1 MVTIEISSLG
11 SQVELGSLYDATTGN
26 YFSGYSLW
34 KFEEIEKNQ
43 IVRLTPNTDLKISS
57 SLDEAR
63 DNFGI
68 DAESQ
73 LALNVKLF
81 DLKGSSKFLM
91 ENSSSTEEARVD
103 IMCVKVNQTR
113 RIPME
118 TMVKM
123 NYDKLVFKNCPNAT
137 HFVAE
142 VVEGAFGNIS
152 LKKKCN
158 SSEEAKTIAGSL
170 SGSLK
175 AIVCPIEAEA
185 KATVENREDGK
196 HENLQISVDGAI
208 EDPIAT
214 LEDAVRVG
222 RNLPKT
228 LSTSCNTLK
237 VKLLPVSILES
248 TAGKAVRILDDY
260 LINQVNKTA
269 EDAKAMACS
278 INGLQKMEHLKFYPS
293 LQKQVT
299 SFSTEFFSCFE
310 DFCQSIRTIFPQLK
324 LSSNANDPLMLE
336 LDKTVSRMKKQI
348 DISSNFISIKNLEGG
363 KILATFE
370 TLEKEGFSNCFRD
383 FTDENSLI
391 RLENRTE
398 VLLNL
403 NGERLHQ
410 TLHPLQKS
418 LRNEN
423 WNDNDS
429 SGSDEEV
436 NEWFE
441 DISTINLL
449 DHSVRELRSLKSRS
463 FLGMNKEI
471 VYTFGSIRKAI
482 PPNKDKRA
490 KTCIGDIITYRGGQ
504 HYIVTGYLPK
514 PPKTLKLEVSE
525 QTILATWITQ
535 ENSVLPSKALLIRWR
550 PKTNP
555 ELDSFDNVY
564 GDDEIWDQKILAP
577 DKKELLISEYLK
589 GDLSSFTDYE
599 VEIATE
605 TEVGFSEFSNRATAR
620 TRKKPSLASSLINFY
635 LENVKLCKTQTSS
648 PLRSKL
654 KPWETENGRKP
665 WDLTNDTLFL
675 GFRTAEVRRC
685 TTAGYKNEIAVVIVD
700 VVPDYAPEI
709 IPSKPEAEDSCI
721 IMFVGETGSGKTT
734 QINAFVSFLCGG
746 DLNDSH
752 RILLVDDRNL
762 DQSKSITRY
771 ITVYRI
777 RPLAES
783 FCRKTFYIIDTP
795 GYGDTESLERGLD
808 RDQFITASMGVMFE
822 TLPKINT
829 IVLACKSDET
839 RATAGITAVVTNIF
853 QLFAK
858 NVHHCLRTIL
868 TFSNVGTSPAIS
880 VLKSLEWPVD
890 STTLVEVNNS
900 AFRIAGAEN
909 SKDPKVRSWWKLSM
923 EGQLEV
929 AKMLR
934 SMEAVPTA
942 QSAQVTHNRISLSET
957 CTLVEK
963 QVLRTA
969 NDTANLLRNL
979 DAISNAIGASP
990 GEKVEVKS
998 TDVQPKP
1005 VANGKHT
1012 TLCTNCNYTCRK
1024 HESSCL

>member
-1 MVTIEISSLG
+1 
-11 SQVELGSLYDATTGN
+11 
-26 YFSGYSLW
+26 
-34 KFEEIEKNQ
+34 
-43 IVRLTPNTDLKISS
+43 
-57 SLDEAR
+57 
-63 DNFGI
+63 
-68 DAESQ
+68 
-73 LALNVKLF
+73 
-81 DLKGSSKFLM
+81 
-91 ENSSSTEEARVD
+91 
-103 IMCVKVNQTR
+103 
-113 RIPME
+113 
-118 TMVKM
+118 M
-123 NYDKLVFKNCPNAT
+123 N
-137 HFVAE
+137 H
-142 VVEGAFGNIS
+142 
-152 LKKKCN
+152 
-158 SSEEAKTIAGSL
+158 
-170 SGSLK
+170 
-175 AIVCPIEAEA
+175 
-185 KATVENREDGK
+185 
-196 HENLQISVDGAI
+196 
-208 EDPIAT
+208 
-214 LEDAVRVG
+214 LE
-222 RNLPKT
+222 
-228 LSTSCNTLK
+228 
-237 VKLLPVSILES
+237 
-248 TAGKAVRILDDY
+248 
-260 LINQVNKTA
+260 
-269 EDAKAMACS
+269 
-278 INGLQKMEHLKFYPS
+278 FYPS
-293 LQKQVT
+293 LQKQVN
-299 SFSTEFFSCFE
+299 SFSAEFFSCFE
-310 DFCQSIRTIFPQLK
+310 DFCRSIRTVLPQLK
-324 LSSNANDPLMLE
+324 LSSNADGPLMLE
-336 LDKTVSRMKKQI
+336 LNKAVSHMTKQI
-348 DISSNFISIKNLEGG
+348 NISNNFISIKKRKGG
-363 KILATFE
+363 KILAMFE
-370 TLEKEGFSNCFRD
+370 TLEKECFGNCFKD
-383 FTDENSLI
+383 TTAENSLI
-391 RLENRTE
+391 RPGNSTQ

-418 LRNEN
+418 LRNKN

-482 PPNKDKRA
+482 PPNKDKKA
-490 KTCIGDIITYRGGQ
+490 KTCIGDIITHRGGQ

-514 PPKTLKLEVSE
+514 PPKTLKLVVSE

-589 GDLSSFTDYE
+589 GELSSFTGYE
-599 VEIATE
+599 VKIATE

-620 TRKKPSLASSLINFY
+620 TWKKPSLASSLINFY

-685 TTAGYKNEIAVVIVD
+685 STAGYKNEIAVVIVD

-709 IPSKPEAEDSCI
+709 IPSKPETEDSCM

-746 DLNDSH
+746 DLSDSH
-752 RILLVDDRNL
+752 RILLIDDRDL

-900 AFRIAGAEN
+900 AFRVAGAEN

-929 AKMLR
+929 AKMLQI
-934 SMEAVPTA
+934 MEAVPTA
-942 QSAQVTHNRISLSET
+942 PSAQVTHNRISLSDT

-990 GEKVEVKS
+990 GEKVKIAVIEVEEQRVP
-998 TDVQPKP
+998 D
-1005 VANGKHT
+1005 GKQT
-1012 TLCTNCNYTCRK
+1012 TLCLDCKYTCHKTCTIKDNSWKGWCHAMDWRGKCRICPKRCPWNK
-1024 HESSCL
+1024 HENAGFILVPVTRTEWVVPDELIKKWNDTTNSLEGAAIDAMDEYIKLQNELKQHIDSLVEITEQLKKESLMHNPNALLNYLKSLVKTAKAQGATPEQLETLTAAQNAMMVQNNVAGGHSTGFNESTLLAEIVKKVRTELKRRSNLSHNERVAEEERPCNLYNKLRRMLPEQLLDKAPPELQEFQKSRAHILTSRFDTKGALFPENLKAIVQLLKLILKTGKVTAVHSDVLAS